1 MIKYLTSIAISLLMA
16 FSASAADLETR
27 HTPNSQ
33 YYIDYSDLDAIL
45 KGSVLDM
52 GLSTH
57 KPPNE
62 KFVKITGTRLQI
74 GNTKV
79 THQEG
84 NRVMIQA
91 FRKPELTYLRRMRD
105 DLLSIPSGLPLAALS
120 RNEQLAYWFNLYISI
135 VLTEISEKYP
145 ITYLEPLFDKGDPKA
160 FVNRRQYML
169 GEAMVSLADIEQH
182 VMSNWADPVVIYGFY
197 MGAVG
202 TPNIRTSAYSGGT
215 VYDQLHENAVDF
227 VNSMRGTQIW
237 NPTELRVSKY
247 YQRMAQMFP
256 NFETSLRTHIEKYAK
271 PRFKQ
276 RLIPV
281 QSISA
286 EIEDWNIADLYN
298 GNLGKPAGNY
308 PGITR
313 NAEGVSYR
321 VSFPIHVVQFLR
333 ERERKIS
340 RQKPSVEIE
349 ELPEADKPK

>member
-1 MIKYLTSIAISLLMA
+1 MAKYLIAVAAGLLAA
-16 FSASAADLETR
+16 FSVNAADLETR

-52 GLSTH
+52 GPSTH

-84 NRVMIQA
+84 NRVMIHA

-135 VLTEISEKYP
+135 VLTEISEQYP
-145 ITYLEPLFDKGDPKA
+145 ITYLQPLFDKGNPDA
-160 FVNRRQYML
+160 FVNLRQFTL
-169 GEAMVSLADIEQH
+169 GETMVSLADIEQH
-182 VMSNWADPVVIYGFY
+182 VMSNWTDPVVIYGFY

-202 TPNIRTSAYSGGT
+202 TPNIRTSVYSGDR

-237 NPTELRVSKY
+237 NPAELRVSNY

-256 NFETSLRTHIEKYAK
+256 SFETSLLAHIQKYAK
-271 PRFKQ
+271 PRFRQ
-276 RLIPV
+276 RMITIRN
-281 QSISA
+281 ISA
-286 EIEDWNIADLYN
+286 EIEDWHIADLYN
-298 GNLGKPAGNY
+298 GNLSKPGGSY
-308 PGITR
+308 PRITKD
-313 NAEGVSYR
+313 AEGLPYKITL
-321 VSFPIHVVQFLR
+321 PIHVIQLLR
-333 ERERKIS
+333 ERERKLG

-349 ELPEADKPK
+349 ELPKADKPD